1 MLITYDTL
9 EVMNVNQ
16 QRSEKYMLLGLNIAF
31 YRKKKGL
38 TQEALAE
45 LIGISRTHLSN
56 IEAPKVE
63 KSLSLEVLFDIADTL
78 GVEVGRLF
86 EMR

>member
-1 MLITYDTL
+1 
-9 EVMNVNQ
+9 MNELH
-16 QRSEKYMLLGLNIAF
+16 SEKYILLGLNIAF
-31 YRKKKGL
+31 YRKKRGL

-56 IEAPKVE
+56 IEATKVE
-63 KSLSLEVLFDIADTL
+63 KSLSLGVLFDIADTL

-86 EMR
+86 EIR